1 MTRVAPA
8 FDPYGPPDAP
18 RRIAR
23 GLWIVDGPEIRFHYL
38 GLAWPFPTRMTI
50 LALADGGLWLHSPV
64 QPTGRL
70 FAAVERLGPV
80 RHLIAPNTLH
90 YWWIPEWKARFPDAV
105 VHLAP
110 GLAARSKQPLPPGPT
125 LSPDAPSAWRGQIDQ
140 VVVRGDAL
148 TEVVFFH
155 RASRT
160 LILADLIENFE
171 PERVHSRWLRAV
183 LRLGGAVDPCGQAPI
198 DMQLSFWRARR
209 QVRHAARQMVAW
221 GPVRVILAHGRWYRR
236 DAVTELRR
244 AFRWTGLS

>member
-125 LSPDAPSAWRGQIDQ
+125 LSPDAPSAWRGQTAI
-140 VVVRGDAL
+140 GSAAS
-148 TEVVFFH
+148 
-155 RASRT
+155 RASYSALPMVIRRSRVAGACGAISLSRPCDAKQT
-160 LILADLIENFE
+160 RA
-171 PERVHSRWLRAV
+171 PECSK
-183 LRLGGAVDPCGQAPI
+183 
-198 DMQLSFWRARR
+198 M
-209 QVRHAARQMVAW
+209 
-221 GPVRVILAHGRWYRR
+221 
-236 DAVTELRR
+236 
-244 AFRWTGLS
+244 